1 MRFGG
6 RLAACLLAAIVALTA
21 TPAPARLHQ
30 NRAPTTKQEL
40 KHQAQVRREMR
51 AGMRRERARH
61 HARMTELAHRDRM
74 AHRTKDLDEQQRVRD
89 LVMAERLL
97 FAQRMRDLRAKAPEP
112 R

>member
-1 MRFGG
+1 LLG
-6 RLAACLLAAIVALTA
+6 LVVAAIAAAIVTA
-21 TPAPARLHQ
+21 TPAEARLQHV
-30 NRAPTTKQEL
+30 RAPRNAQEA

-51 AGMRRERARH
+51 AGMRRERQRHAARL
-61 HARMTELAHRDRM
+61 RELAHRERM
-74 AHRTKDLDEQQRVRD
+74 ARRTKDLDEQQRVHD